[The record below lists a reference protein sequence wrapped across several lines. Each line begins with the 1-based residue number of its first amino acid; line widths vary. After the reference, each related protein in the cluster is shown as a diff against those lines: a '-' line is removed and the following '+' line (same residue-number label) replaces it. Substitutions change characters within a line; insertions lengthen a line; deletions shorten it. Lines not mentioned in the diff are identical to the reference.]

1 LEKNCCRGNH
11 GSWNRSLWDSFEAG
25 FPKSDS
31 TRLAFRIPGVPQG
44 SALGPLLFR
53 FSIRHLW
60 TKCGE
65 SWTPPGSSSS
75 EDYLTDNVCR
85 QIVGLINNHETLRCD
100 PAYGHDAVFLKLI
113 TLAISSRY
121 HHTSPVPLHQCEP
134 ARRNR
139 TKEEKSERRN
149 GNGPDLQHP
158 PLRHVCHNTT
168 STRVSR
174 YVAMRQMSF
183 RCCGAGFIAAADH
196 KKSINLSQQ
205 SQIC

>member
-1 LEKNCCRGNH
+1 VELFRNQKHLEENLK
-11 GSWNRSLWDSFEAG
+11 
-25 FPKSDS
+25 
-31 TRLAFRIPGVPQG
+31 Q
-44 SALGPLLFR
+44 ALGPLLFR

-75 EDYLTDNVCR
+75 GDYLTDNVCR

-100 PAYGHDAVFLKLI
+100 PAYRHDAVFLKLI